1 MKELLLALPA
11 GQETR
16 GRSFGLTPAHM
27 AYRVGP
33 GPKLLGIR
41 LPPGLRGGL
50 MQVDCAGFD
59 GEGDPVGC
67 CRQILGEC
75 RRRSFRG
82 IVCDFEGAPAGC
94 LKKLAEI
101 LDRNCAAQG
110 WTLYVPECYAPH
122 APQARV
128 LIPSALTHGTLER
141 RLREAMGRYGAGRTA
156 LAVEW
161 VREDFLLP
169 ARGRGEPVSREKLEE
184 MRRGLEP
191 AVFFDKGLCAHY
203 FTYMRG
209 PQAHFVLFDSPRS
222 VREKLAAAKRLGIAA
237 ALLPGPEV
245 EPHLEEIFGAD
256 GA

>member
-1 MKELLLALPA
+1 MKELLMALPA
-11 GQETR
+11 GRETG
-16 GRSFGLTPAHM
+16 GRAFGLTPAHM

-33 GPKLLGIR
+33 GPRLLGIQ

-59 GEGDPVGC
+59 GAGDPVGC
-67 CRQILGEC
+67 CRQILGEV

-82 IVCDFEGAPAGC
+82 IVCDFEGMPSGC
-94 LKKLAEI
+94 LGKMVEI

-110 WTLYVPECYAPH
+110 WTLYVPESYAPQ

-141 RLREAMGRYGAGRTA
+141 RLREAAERYGAGRTT

-161 VREDFLLP
+161 VREDFPLP
-169 ARGRGEPVSREKLEE
+169 ARGRGEPIPRETLEE
-184 MRRGLEP
+184 MLRRLEP

-203 FTYMRG
+203 FTYMKG
-209 PQAHFVLFDSPRS
+209 PQAHFVLFDTPRS
-222 VREKLAAAKRLGIAA
+222 IREKLEAAKRLGIAA
-237 ALLPGPEV
+237 ALLPQPEI
-245 EPHLEEIFGAD
+245 EPHFDEIFGANT
-256 GA
+256 

>member
-11 GQETR
+11 GRETR

-33 GPKLLGIR
+33 GPRLLGIR
-41 LPPGLRGGL
+41 LPEGLRGGL

-59 GEGDPVGC
+59 GAGDPVGC

-82 IVCDFEGAPAGC
+82 IVCDFEGPPVGC
-94 LKKLAEI
+94 LGKLVEI

-110 WTLYVPECYAPH
+110 WALYVPECYAAH
-122 APQARV
+122 APQSRV
-128 LIPSALTHGTLER
+128 LIPSALTHGTLDR
-141 RLREAMGRYGAGRTA
+141 RLREALERYGSQRAA

-161 VREDFLLP
+161 VREEFPLP
-169 ARGRGEPVSREKLEE
+169 ARGRGEPIPQEKLEE
-184 MRRGLEP
+184 MLQGLEP

-209 PQAHFVLFDSPRS
+209 PQAHFVLFDTPRS
-222 VREKLAAAKRLGIAA
+222 IREKLEAAKRLGIAA
-237 ALLPGPEV
+237 ALLPGPEI
-245 EPHLEEIFGAD
+245 EPHLEEIFGPD